1 MTLLACGSRQALT
14 AVTADLEHRR
24 RWVLING
31 AVATESSGPGR
42 YILRDQGGVILYE
55 ASHNVERRAA
65 AAAREAT
72 SSARAPSTPRTS

>member
-31 AVATESSGPGR
+31 EVAFHPQPGDRNTLGDSSGPVR
-42 YILRDQGGVILYE
+42 Y
-55 ASHNVERRAA
+55 
-65 AAAREAT
+65 
-72 SSARAPSTPRTS
+72 